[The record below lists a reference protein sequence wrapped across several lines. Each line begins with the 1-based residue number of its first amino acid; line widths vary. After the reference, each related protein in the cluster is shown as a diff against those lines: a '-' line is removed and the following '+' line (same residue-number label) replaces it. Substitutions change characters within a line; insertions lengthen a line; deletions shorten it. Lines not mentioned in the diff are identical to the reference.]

1 MLYQMA
7 LTFKSVHEIPKC
19 DHSIK
24 DYWTVLS
31 CNAVYYAILGG
42 SNLWVRAV
50 FYSGQS
56 VYGTQEQKMFTPTTH
71 TLFGNVVTC
80 YFLRVSKC
88 LLLDSFVCFAPC
100 VSWSFSTKGLG
111 SRLFFGPSSS
121 PSRWVSLKMYLFLGA
136 GLRVSIVGRNM
147 FTFFSNL
154 VPANVRPFM
163 SSHK

>member
-1 MLYQMA
+1 MA
-7 LTFKSVHEIPKC
+7 LIFESVHEILEC

-31 CNAVYYAILGG
+31 CNAVYYAIQGG

-56 VYGTQEQKMFTPTTH
+56 VYGAQEQKMFTPTTH
-71 TLFGNVVTC
+71 ILFGNVVTC

-111 SRLFFGPSSS
+111 SRLFFGPLSS
-121 PSRWVSLKMYLFLGA
+121 PSRWASLKP
-136 GLRVSIVGRNM
+136 GLRVAIVGRNM
-147 FTFFSNL
+147 FTFFSNM
-154 VPANVRPFM
+154 VPANARSFQWRQVISRCV
-163 SSHK
+163 KAVG